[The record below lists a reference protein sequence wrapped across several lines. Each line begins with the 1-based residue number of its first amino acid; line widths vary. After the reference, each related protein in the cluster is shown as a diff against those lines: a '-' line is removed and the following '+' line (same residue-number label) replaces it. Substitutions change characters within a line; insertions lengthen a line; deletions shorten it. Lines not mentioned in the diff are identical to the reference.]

1 MSNVP
6 YHSSIVKNYK
16 TYENSFLPKIVHI
29 PIAQECDY
37 EYKIVV
43 KKGDVVEEG
52 DVIASYVDSEGNCV
66 NIHSSIPGT
75 VLDFV
80 PTICPNGKFEYSIQ
94 IQLQGS
100 FKYLGKKKSENN
112 VDAIFPKTILS
123 NLIDKGVVNTF
134 LVSNPVNLGFE
145 IKNLGN
151 KVKNLVVR
159 LCDEDEYRLTD
170 SLMSKFF
177 IQEILI
183 AVKLL
188 AKTINAQGVLF
199 VVNKKF
205 ENLKEL
211 QDFQMENARI
221 LTIDNKTFP
230 CGFKRDIINSF
241 NKSLKKSV
249 PFKITKNDLYVDSS
263 TLYEVYKAVILEL
276 PSIEKFVHI
285 TGNCIYSS
293 CLLNLKMGTSIND
306 VIKQIG
312 GYESNPAMVVVNGSQ
327 TGTSVSSLDV
337 PITKYTKSVSI
348 LANNKIT
355 DSHIYSC
362 VNCGNCRLSCPA
374 NICPDILYKYAI
386 EKNEIDS
393 IYLDS
398 VSLCNECGLC
408 NTVCPARLPLGQMIT
423 TLKSETINKGKNQN
437 EE

>member
-29 PIAQECDY
+29 PIALECDY
-37 EYKIVV
+37 EYKVLV

-75 VLDFV
+75 VLDFL
-80 PTICPNGKFEYSIQ
+80 PTICPNGKFEYSIK

-134 LVSNPVNLGFE
+134 LVSNPVNLGLE
-145 IKNLGN
+145 IKNLGS

-221 LTIDNKTFP
+221 LKIDNKTFP

-293 CLLNLKMGTSIND
+293 CLLNLKIGTSIND
-306 VIKQIG
+306 VINQIG

-374 NICPDILYKYAI
+374 NICPDILYKYAT

-423 TLKSETINKGKNQN
+423 TLKSETINEGKNQN
-437 EE
+437 EK